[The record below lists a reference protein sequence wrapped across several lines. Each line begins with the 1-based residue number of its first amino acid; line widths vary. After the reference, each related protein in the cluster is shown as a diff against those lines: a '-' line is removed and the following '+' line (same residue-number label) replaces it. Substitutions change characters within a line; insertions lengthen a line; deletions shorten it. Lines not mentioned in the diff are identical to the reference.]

1 MRSSSAIQARR
12 VASLAAASNGWLSR
26 AVMRPAVSVTARGM
40 PSRRTSSAR
49 ASSASAAAPS
59 RGSFNPAKTWPR
71 SRLVSRA
78 SLPRWRATIQAY
90 PTESTPN
97 SSAAAMSAG
106 GPARRSAPLGNAVS
120 ADIRHQ
126 RRRDGDGAVGLLVGF
141 EQRRDRARQRNTR
154 RVQRVHEFG
163 LLAGPRAGANVRAP
177 GLIVGVGAGA
187 RDLEPLADAGR
198 PCLEVVGLG
207 GREAE
212 VVRGQH
218 RDAIGQLQLLEHGL
232 CMQCELFMLRR
243 RIGGEAEPDE
253 LDFIELMNAEQ
264 PARVFPRGPGLTPE
278 TRSVGD
284 ITFGQRRPVQNLVP
298 VEVRDRY
305 LRGRDEEQVVRHGPI

>member
-12 VASLAAASNGWLSR
+12 VASLAVASNGWLSS

-59 RGSFNPAKTWPR
+59 RGSFRPAKTWPR
-71 SRLVSRA
+71 RRLVSRA
-78 SLPRWRATIQAY
+78 SLRRWRATIQAY
-90 PTESTPN
+90 PTDRAPN
-97 SSAAAMSAG
+97 RSAALTSTT
-106 GPARRSAPLGNAVS
+106 GPARLGNAVS

-126 RRRDGDGAVGLLVGF
+126 RRRDGHGAVGLLVSF

-163 LLAGPRAGANVRAP
+163 LLAWPRAGANVGAP
-177 GLIVGVGAGA
+177 GLIVGVRAGA

-198 PCLEVVGLG
+198 PRLKVVGLG

-212 VVRGQH
+212 VVGRQH
-218 RDAIGQLQLLEHGL
+218 RDAVGELRLL
-232 CMQCELFMLRR
+232 
-243 RIGGEAEPDE
+243 
-253 LDFIELMNAEQ
+253 
-264 PARVFPRGPGLTPE
+264 
-278 TRSVGD
+278 
-284 ITFGQRRPVQNLVP
+284 
-298 VEVRDRY
+298 
-305 LRGRDEEQVVRHGPI
+305 

>member
-1 MRSSSAIQARR
+1 MLMRGVPSWWADSRAIATHSR
-12 VASLAAASNGWLSR
+12 SLAVASNGWLSS

-59 RGSFNPAKTWPR
+59 RGSFRPANTWPSR
-71 SRLVSRA
+71 RLVSRA
-78 SLPRWRATIQAY
+78 SLRRWRATIHAY

-126 RRRDGDGAVGLLVGF
+126 RRRDGHGAVGLLVGF

-154 RVQRVHEFG
+154 RIQRVHEFG
-163 LLAGPRAGANVRAP
+163 LLAWPRAAANVGPP

-198 PCLEVVGLG
+198 PRLEVVGLG

-212 VVRGQH
+212 IVRRQH
-218 RDAIGQLQLLEHGL
+218 RDAVRQLQLLQDGFR
-232 CMQCELFMLRR
+232 MGGQLFMLGRR
-243 RIGGEAEPDE
+243 VGGETESHE
-253 LDFIELMNAEQ
+253 LDFVELMHAQQ
-264 PARVFPRGPGLTPE
+264 PARVLPRGARLTPE
-278 TRSVGD
+278 
-284 ITFGQRRPVQNLVP
+284 P
-298 VEVRDRY
+298 
-305 LRGRDEEQVVRHGPI
+305 

>member
-12 VASLAAASNGWLSR
+12 VESIAVASNGWLSS

-59 RGSFNPAKTWPR
+59 RGSFRPAKTWPR
-71 SRLVSRA
+71 RRLVSRA
-78 SLPRWRATIQAY
+78 SLRKWRATIQAY
-90 PTESTPN
+90 PTDSTPN
-97 SSAAAMSAG
+97 SNAAAMSAG

-126 RRRDGDGAVGLLVGF
+126 RRRDGHGAVGLLVSF

-163 LLAGPRAGANVRAP
+163 LLAWPRAGANVGAP
-177 GLIVGVGAGA
+177 GLIVGVRAGAG
-187 RDLEPLADAGR
+187 DLEPLADAGR
-198 PCLEVVGLG
+198 PRLEVVGLG

-212 VVRGQH
+212 VVGRQH
-218 RDAIGQLQLLEHGL
+218 RDAVGQLQLLQDG
-232 CMQCELFMLRR
+232 
-243 RIGGEAEPDE
+243 
-253 LDFIELMNAEQ
+253 
-264 PARVFPRGPGLTPE
+264 FPM
-278 TRSVGD
+278 
-284 ITFGQRRPVQNLVP
+284 
-298 VEVRDRY
+298 DR
-305 LRGRDEEQVVRHGPI
+305 QF